1 MASLQ
6 NCPAP
11 AGTSLVK
18 LVRDEVATCVDPF
31 GAQLVNLQL
40 AGTKYRWQGDSRWW
54 ARRAPVLFPIVG
66 ALGGATVSAAGPV
79 SLGCHELARDMP
91 YRVVDLTA
99 TSATFELASSPETMT
114 RYPFEFSLRTSYA
127 LVGPAT
133 IEQRFAVGST
143 GDVPLPYVVGGHPA
157 FNVPLPGTSE
167 EDFGDWR
174 LEFAQP
180 WTADVPTIVEGGLL
194 DFAQPVRMLGDM
206 VELELAH
213 ELIETRDTLVFHNV
227 PGRAVALVGALS
239 CHGVRLTFDGFDY
252 LGVWSAA
259 GNAPFVAVEPWTG
272 CATALDEG
280 ASFEAKRRM
289 RLLDPGKTDVRAFTI
304 ELF

>member
-11 AGTSLVK
+11 AGTSPVK
-18 LVRDEVATCVDPF
+18 LVRDDIAACVDPF

-40 AGTKYRWQGDSRWW
+40 AGTEYLWQGDSRWW

-66 ALGGATVSAAGPV
+66 ALGGATASAAGPV
-79 SLGCHELARDMP
+79 SLGRHGLARDMP
-91 YRVVDLTA
+91 HRVVDLTA
-99 TSATFELASSPETMT
+99 TSATFELASSPETMA

-127 LVGPAT
+127 LIGPAT
-133 IEQRFAVGST
+133 IEQRFAVENT

-157 FNVPLPGTSE
+157 FNVPLPGASE

-180 WTADVPTIVEGGLL
+180 WTADVPTMVEGGLL
-194 DFAQPVRMLGDM
+194 DFAQPVRVLDDM

-213 ELIETRDTLVFHNV
+213 ELFEIRDTLVFHNV
-227 PGRAVALVGALS
+227 PGRTVALVGALS
-239 CHGVRLTFDGFDY
+239 CRGVRLTFDGFDY

-280 ASFEAKRRM
+280 TSFEAKRGM